1 MSFAEFA
8 GNNPWALT
16 ILKSELLLKMV
27 ESLEEE
33 RSVEELLELLK
44 PLTREDIERALRAL
58 ASLGVVKEKEG
69 KYVLSD
75 LGRRF
80 LEVYRETF

>member
-8 GNNPWALT
+8 GNHPWALT

-58 ASLGVVKEKEG
+58 TSLGVVKEKEE

>member
-58 ASLGVVKEKEG
+58 VSLGVVKEKEG